1 MTKIFYTERDLQ
13 DLHRR
18 GERQL
23 IIDGNVVLTDLAYE
37 IAARLGVV
45 VVRKQTAPC
54 AIHDAPQAALDIRHE
69 LLQINNELFVAGL
82 VTSTGGNISVRV
94 PGRPNELWITPGSVY
109 KGALQAEMMVRIDL
123 EGSQLDTDS
132 YPASSECFVHCEV
145 LKRRPELN
153 AVVHTHAAMAT
164 VMALAELSFVPIS
177 IESAYIG
184 EIARVDFIKPGTKEL
199 GLQVAQAMD
208 GSLAVL
214 MQNHGLVVAGRSLRS
229 AADMTHVIEQTAKK
243 IITCHM
249 LGKTPPVL
257 APETAEEY
265 RKAGELKA

>member
-1 MTKIFYTERDLQ
+1 MTKTFYTEHDIRDLR
-13 DLHRR
+13 RR
-18 GERQL
+18 GEHKL
-23 IIDGNVVLTDLAYE
+23 VIDGDVVLTDLAYE
-37 IAARLGVV
+37 MAARLGIVL
-45 VVRKQTAPC
+45 VRKQAAQC
-54 AIHDAPQAALDIRHE
+54 AVHNAQPAAVDIRHE
-69 LLQINNELFVAGL
+69 LLHINNELFAAGL
-82 VTSTGGNISVRV
+82 VTSTGGNISVRI
-94 PGRPNELWITPGSVY
+94 PGRPNELWITPGSVF
-109 KGALQAEMMVRIDL
+109 KGSLQPEMMVRIDL
-123 EGSQLDTDS
+123 EGSPLDADS

-164 VMALAELSFVPIS
+164 VMALAKLSFLPIS

-208 GSLAVL
+208 GSFAVL

-257 APETAEEY
+257 TPETAEEY